1 MEEGQLKEE
10 VVINKERVEDKTK
23 EKTGKELTKKQ
34 NVFLVLILSFVGV
47 IFAAVAILLAFKEE
61 KPPNIYSF
69 ELNEAV
75 EIGGLEYT
83 FLEYNR
89 TQTYVNP
96 ETYNYVYPDNDNNLL
111 VYIRLKVFN
120 PTKSAIY
127 LRDGDW
133 FLSNHKYNYHLFLDD
148 FEYLGKFSDSDA
160 FLISHEKVEP
170 YETIN
175 CDLLYE
181 VPIELFNNCSDMYLG
196 ISLNKENVKEI
207 YRIKLFSRVGENE

>member
-1 MEEGQLKEE
+1 MEVEQTKEDLI
-10 VVINKERVEDKTK
+10 VDKEDKNETK

-61 KPPNIYSF
+61 QPPNIYSF
-69 ELNEAV
+69 ELNEVV

-160 FLISHEKVEP
+160 FLMSHEKVEP

-181 VPIELFNNCSDMYLG
+181 VPIELFNNCSDMYLD
-196 ISLNKENVKEI
+196 ISLNKEKVNEI
-207 YRIKLFSRVGENE
+207 YRIKLFSRVSETE